1 MSLIIGSNGDFMKS
15 KFEQF
20 KINNNN
26 LAQKL
31 SLVASVLDN
40 YWDYGSLNSLI
51 CETWQSITQKT
62 GELFDADRTTIF
74 LLDDEQN
81 EFWAIVGKDEQGCNV
96 ELRFSVTA
104 GIAGEAA
111 TLKTVV
117 NIPYDFY
124 DDPRSANV
132 KKTDE
137 KTGYRTYT
145 MLAIPLIDETGNLRA
160 VIQLINKLKRDD
172 RAIDIDIPPEPEPAL
187 SEKIDLAGFTSQD
200 EQAFQELSPSILA
213 VLETLKPFYA
223 ATQKQR
229 AATALMNAV
238 NALFQSSL
246 DLDDT
251 LKLVMD
257 QAQKLMQAD
266 RSTLWLIDEDRNELW
281 TKIPIAGSLREIRI
295 PRVGFAGMV
304 AQSGEPLLIPFDLYD
319 DPRAE
324 TSKKVDQQSG
334 YRTCSMLCMPVF
346 NTDRKLIGVTQLVNK
361 NKQGDF
367 PPYNPEDWP
376 QAPEQWR
383 ASFNSND
390 MEFMKA
396 FNIQAAVA
404 LQNAMLFA
412 EVKQQEQ
419 KQKDLVRSLPH
430 AVISTDNRGNII
442 TANDRAMQLLG
453 AIEIGEGVSVRDLIK
468 LERDNFS
475 QWLDVALSPQS
486 DEDREQYYPDRVL
499 CSLQGEPQKI
509 DLWINS
515 ITDASDR
522 NQING
527 VLVILSID
535 RHQKGL

>member
-1 MSLIIGSNGDFMKS
+1 MLAMPLINEETD
-15 KFEQF
+15 E
-20 KINNNN
+20 
-26 LAQKL
+26 
-31 SLVASVLDN
+31 LVA
-40 YWDYGSLNSLI
+40 
-51 CETWQSITQKT
+51 
-62 GELFDADRTTIF
+62 
-74 LLDDEQN
+74 
-81 EFWAIVGKDEQGCNV
+81 
-96 ELRFSVTA
+96 
-104 GIAGEAA
+104 
-111 TLKTVV
+111 VV
-117 NIPYDFY
+117 
-124 DDPRSANV
+124 
-132 KKTDE
+132 
-137 KTGYRTYT
+137 
-145 MLAIPLIDETGNLRA
+145 
-160 VIQLINKLKRDD
+160 QLINKLKLDH
-172 RAIDIDIPPEPEPAL
+172 EPHATL

-213 VLETLKPFYA
+213 VLETLKSFYA
-223 ATQKQR
+223 TYRRQQ

-238 NALFQSSL
+238 YALSQSSL
-246 DLDDT
+246 DLDNT

-257 QAQKLMQAD
+257 RAKELMQAD

-346 NTDRKLIGVTQLVNK
+346 NADRKLIGVTQLVNK

-453 AIEIGEGVSVRDLIK
+453 AIDIEIGEGVSVRDLIK

-499 CSLQGEPQKI
+499 CSLVRESQKI

-527 VLVILSID
+527 VLVILSVD

>member
-1 MSLIIGSNGDFMKS
+1 MSLIIGSSEDFMIS

-26 LAQKL
+26 LAHNL
-31 SLVASVLDN
+31 SLVASVLDH
-40 YWDYGSLNSLI
+40 YLGDRGLDSLI
-51 CETWQSITQKT
+51 CEICQIITQRT

-74 LLDDEQN
+74 LLNDEQN
-81 EFWAIVGKDEQGCNV
+81 ELWAIVGKDEQGCNV

-124 DDPRSANV
+124 
-132 KKTDE
+132 
-137 KTGYRTYT
+137 
-145 MLAIPLIDETGNLRA
+145 
-160 VIQLINKLKRDD
+160 
-172 RAIDIDIPPEPEPAL
+172 
-187 SEKIDLAGFTSQD
+187 
-200 EQAFQELSPSILA
+200 
-213 VLETLKPFYA
+213 
-223 ATQKQR
+223 
-229 AATALMNAV
+229 
-238 NALFQSSL
+238 
-246 DLDDT
+246 
-251 LKLVMD
+251 
-257 QAQKLMQAD
+257 
-266 RSTLWLIDEDRNELW
+266 
-281 TKIPIAGSLREIRI
+281 
-295 PRVGFAGMV
+295 
-304 AQSGEPLLIPFDLYD
+304 
-319 DPRAE
+319 
-324 TSKKVDQQSG
+324 
-334 YRTCSMLCMPVF
+334 
-346 NTDRKLIGVTQLVNK
+346 
-361 NKQGDF
+361 
-367 PPYNPEDWP
+367 EDWP